1 MKDFFGTMGGLSSAA
16 KAAGVP
22 DPLRIIDLDKSGRRF
37 AEVTNFP
44 TDCLFTDQ
52 EVKTHDAIRARAQQQ
67 AQAPQQAMA
76 AVTAAK
82 TLSDTNVGDSNN
94 ALSQLL
100 GGGGG
105 GG

>member
-1 MKDFFGTMGGLSSAA
+1 M
-16 KAAGVP
+16 P
-22 DPLRIIDLDKSGRRF
+22 DPLRIVDLDKSARHF
-37 AEVTNFP
+37 AAITNIP
-44 TDCLFTDQ
+44 TNLLFTDQ
-52 EVKTHDAIRARAQQQ
+52 EVMTHDRIRQKAMQQ

-94 ALSQLL
+94 ALTQLL

-105 GG
+105 GGAGLGG